1 MTSLD
6 LTKTLDDLCH
16 AEHRSLSPRLCES
29 TVFVSWASAEGAD
42 VVRDIVAE
50 EREHLGWLVAMISN
64 LGESPTPCTADV
76 NTANIHYLEL
86 DAMTPRLIQDKK
98 DLITTYERASSAVSS
113 DSAASELVARIAE
126 RHKTHLASLEQM
138 ADNPKS
144 KSDHN

>member
-29 TVFVSWASAEGAD
+29 TVFVSWASAEEAD
-42 VVRDIVAE
+42 AVREIVAE
-50 EREHLGWLVAMISN
+50 EREHLGWLVEMISD

-86 DAMTPRLIQDKK
+86 DAMTKRLIQSKK
-98 DLITTYERASSAVSS
+98 NLVTAYEQASAAVSS
-113 DSAASELVARIAE
+113 DSTASELVARIVE
-126 RHKTHLASLEQM
+126 RHKTHLSRLQQM
-138 ADNPKS
+138 ANDLPS
-144 KSDHN
+144 TSDQN